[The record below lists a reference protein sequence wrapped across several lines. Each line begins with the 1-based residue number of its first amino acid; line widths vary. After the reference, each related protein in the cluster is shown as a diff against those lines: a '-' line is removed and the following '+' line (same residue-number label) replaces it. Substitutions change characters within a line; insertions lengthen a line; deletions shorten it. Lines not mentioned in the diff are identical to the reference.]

1 METLRLQLQSSVKP
15 EQLKERVEQ
24 IVQKEVE
31 ERVRTIHQV
40 MQQQQMSDS
49 GSSATTNQLAQQ
61 MQYMEKKLKI
71 ADEKNE
77 ALKNLLSGKDEEIER
92 ALQQKVALTNL
103 FENDLMQMTEKIIGN
118 IRGIRSQDDIQQ
130 TQSDMMNL
138 QKLIGVSFQAL
149 KGSMASKL

>member
-49 GSSATTNQLAQQ
+49 GSSATTNQ
-61 MQYMEKKLKI
+61 
-71 ADEKNE
+71 
-77 ALKNLLSGKDEEIER
+77 
-92 ALQQKVALTNL
+92 
-103 FENDLMQMTEKIIGN
+103 
-118 IRGIRSQDDIQQ
+118 
-130 TQSDMMNL
+130 
-138 QKLIGVSFQAL
+138 QA
-149 KGSMASKL
+149 

>member
-1 METLRLQLQSSVKP
+1 
-15 EQLKERVEQ
+15 
-24 IVQKEVE
+24 
-31 ERVRTIHQV
+31 

-49 GSSATTNQLAQQ
+49 GSSATTNQQAQQ

-92 ALQQKVALTNL
+92 VLQQKVALTNL